1 MNNLEQE
8 PASVNEASVD
18 EQSAARLLGCVAAA
32 LLTGLVCLLAIVQ
45 VTGRLASAYAS
56 TLTPQFNTA
65 LAPYRAEVTEV
76 AGGWRGFNPVLRIQR
91 VSFAAGDLQNL
102 YVELDF
108 FQSLAKWK
116 PIFRRF
122 YSERGDGGL
131 QPYHW

>member
-1 MNNLEQE
+1 M
-8 PASVNEASVD
+8 NEASVD
-18 EQSAARLLGCVAAA
+18 EQSAARSLGYVAAA

-76 AGGWRGFNPVLRIQR
+76 AGDWRGFNPVLRIQR
-91 VSFAAGDLQNL
+91 VAFAAGDLQNL

-122 YSERGDGGL
+122 YSCLLYTSPSPRD
-131 QPYHW
+131 